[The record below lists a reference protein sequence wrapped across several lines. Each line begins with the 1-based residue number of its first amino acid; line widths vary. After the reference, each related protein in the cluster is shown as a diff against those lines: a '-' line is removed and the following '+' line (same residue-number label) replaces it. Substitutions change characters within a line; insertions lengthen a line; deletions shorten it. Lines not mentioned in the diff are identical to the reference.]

1 MRDLNDTLNNS
12 SDDIFNV
19 DYFDWEVVE
28 DDEPTEADPCDWLF
42 DTLD

>member
-19 DYFDWEVVE
+19 DYFDWEVAE
-28 DDEPTEADPCDWLF
+28 YDEPIEADASDWLF
-42 DTLD
+42 ETLD